1 MVGISPTVYTIFH
14 LDSMMG
20 NSWALAILILL
31 VILISCPME
40 SDCEEEF
47 YNSKLQFRQDY
58 LSGDLTHSKRYSD
71 IDYDTFVG
79 LMGRRSAADMDGVFL
94 GLLGRRSSR
103 SAIPQPWGEEYPQ
116 PRGGILINNGRLRF
130 APGV

>member
-1 MVGISPTVYTIFH
+1 MAGISPPPVYTVSH
-14 LDSMMG
+14 LDSMMR
-20 NSWALAILILL
+20 NSWALAILTLL

-58 LSGDLTHSKRYSD
+58 LSSDLTHSKRYSD
-71 IDYDTFVG
+71 TDYDTFVG
-79 LMGRRSAADMDGVFL
+79 LMGRRSAADMDGVFV

-103 SAIPQPWGEEYPQ
+103 SGLRNDSQ
-116 PRGGILINNGRLRF
+116 PRGGILIKNGRLRHVGLF
-130 APGV
+130 T

>member
-1 MVGISPTVYTIFH
+1 
-14 LDSMMG
+14 MMG
-20 NSWALAILILL
+20 NSWALAILTLL

-40 SDCEEEF
+40 SDCEGEF
-47 YNSKLQFRQDY
+47 YNSKLQDY

-71 IDYDTFVG
+71 YDTFVG
-79 LMGRRSAADMDGVFL
+79 LMGRRTAEPNSFSVADMDGVFL

-116 PRGGILINNGRLRF
+116 PRGGILIKNGRLRF

>member
-1 MVGISPTVYTIFH
+1 
-14 LDSMMG
+14 MMG
-20 NSWALAILILL
+20 NSCALAILTSL

-47 YNSKLQFRQDY
+47 YNSKLQDY
-58 LSGDLTHSKRYSD
+58 ISSDLTHSKRYGD

-79 LMGRRSAADMDGVFL
+79 LMGRRSAGKRDMDDVFV

-103 SAIPQPWGEEYPQ
+103 SAIPQPWREEEYPQ
-116 PRGGILINNGRLRF
+116 PRGGILIKNGRLRF